1 MTKHLSYD
9 TIKLIKSF
17 IKKED
22 SEYYNPTST
31 IIKQF
36 IKTANNRLHIFELE
50 MFEKYLPY
58 IVADILKRIDDE
70 DIFTNQLIFY
80 HERHQLLKTHA
91 VLSEIIFKN
100 HHL

>member
-36 IKTANNRLHIFELE
+36 MK
-50 MFEKYLPY
+50 KG
-58 IVADILKRIDDE
+58 K
-70 DIFTNQLIFY
+70 
-80 HERHQLLKTHA
+80 
-91 VLSEIIFKN
+91 
-100 HHL
+100 

>member
-1 MTKHLSYD
+1 
-9 TIKLIKSF
+9 
-17 IKKED
+17 
-22 SEYYNPTST
+22 
-31 IIKQF
+31 
-36 IKTANNRLHIFELE
+36 

-70 DIFTNQLIFY
+70 DIFTNQLVFY
-80 HERHQLLKTHA
+80 HERHQLLKKHA